1 MDMSHEYASEILDYY
16 NGGAEKDRLQRG
28 IGQIEFERTKELIL
42 RYLPAEKQVIYDIG
56 GGIGVYS
63 RWLAEMGHEVHMFEL
78 APEAAK
84 HAMELQR
91 SHPSFNYNI
100 EVSDARQL
108 DRPDNSAD
116 FVLLMGPLYHLTEK
130 SERIEALREAK
141 RVLKENGVMI
151 LSAISRFGSAL
162 WGLSVYGDKNDFIE
176 DDDFME
182 MIGRELTDG
191 QHIRSEKYPHF
202 IARAFFHTPAE
213 LKCEMEEAGLCHEKT
228 AAVEG
233 PVWIVPAFEEKW
245 AGRESRE
252 RLLAICRMVEEQ
264 ESLLG
269 MSPHLLA
276 VARNR

>member
-1 MDMSHEYASEILDYY
+1 MSHEYAYEILDYY
-16 NGGAEKDRLQRG
+16 NGGAEKDRLRRG
-28 IGQIEFERTKELIL
+28 IGQIEFERTKELIA
-42 RYLPAEKQVIYDIG
+42 RYLPAEKKVIYDIG

-84 HAMELQR
+84 YAMEMR
-91 SHPSFNYNI
+91 EAHPSFKYSI
-100 EVSDARQL
+100 EVADARQL

-116 FVLLMGPLYHLTEK
+116 FVLLMGPLYHLTER
-130 SERIEALREAK
+130 SERIKALREAK
-141 RVLKENGVMI
+141 RVLKKNGVMVV
-151 LSAISRFGSAL
+151 SAVSRFGSAL

-191 QHIRSEKYPHF
+191 QHIRPEKYPHF
-202 IARAFFHTPAE
+202 VARAFFHTPAE
-213 LKCEMEEAGLCHEKT
+213 LESEMEEACLPYEKI

-245 AGRESRE
+245 ARLESRA
-252 RLLAICRMVEEQ
+252 RLLEICRMVEEQ
-264 ESLLG
+264 KSLIG
-269 MSPHLLA
+269 MSPHFLA
-276 VARNR
+276 VARNK